1 VFGEFSA
8 KLCERKVT
16 ESQWSWSRVWDG
28 IAIAD
33 WRTWLELS
41 GEGLQAIERGK
52 FCAGNKAGERV
63 CMRVFF
69 FEYL

>member
-1 VFGEFSA
+1 MFGEFSA

-16 ESQWSWSRVWDG
+16 DGTASQWSWSRVWDG

-52 FCAGNKAGERV
+52 FCAGNKGAHVLCLAGE
-63 CMRVFF
+63 
-69 FEYL
+69 